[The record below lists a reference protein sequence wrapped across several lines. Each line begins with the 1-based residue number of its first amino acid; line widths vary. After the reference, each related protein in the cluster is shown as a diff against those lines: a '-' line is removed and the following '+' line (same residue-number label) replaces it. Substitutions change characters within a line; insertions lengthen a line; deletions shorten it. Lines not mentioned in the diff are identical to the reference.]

1 MLCSPFPG
9 VHTMFSLRKAT
20 AAVMLVFVAAVSGV
34 GHAADADPSMSQ
46 VYDAARTGHIA
57 EAQQM
62 MNQVLRDHPQSAR
75 AHYVAAEVDAKAG
88 NVAAARQEL
97 NIAQS
102 LEPGLAFAQPAAVA
116 ALRSELA
123 QGTTRYVGIPAS
135 TPHTNFPWL
144 PVLLIGGGLAIVWM
158 FVRARARQ
166 VVIPAQYP
174 GSAGYPGG
182 YVGGMPMG
190 GPMGGGV
197 GFPGVVGGGS
207 GLVGGLA
214 SGLAV
219 GAGMAAGEELVR
231 HVFEGDRAMGQVA
244 PEREFIEP
252 APDPNAAMGGN
263 DFGVSDASSWDDS
276 SSSSW
281 DDAGGS
287 GGGGDWT

>member
-1 MLCSPFPG
+1 
-9 VHTMFSLRKAT
+9 MFSLRQAT

-34 GHAADADPSMSQ
+34 VHAADADPSMSQ
-46 VYDAARTGHIA
+46 VYDAARTGHLA

-62 MNQVLRDHPQSAR
+62 MDQVLRDHPQSAK
-75 AHYVAAEVDAKAG
+75 AHYVAAEVDARAG
-88 NVAAARQEL
+88 NFALARQEL
-97 NIAQS
+97 NTAQS
-102 LEPGLAFAQPAAVA
+102 LEPGLPFTPPGAIV
-116 ALRSELA
+116 ALRSEIA
-123 QGTTRYVGIPAS
+123 QGTTRRMAMPA
-135 TPHTNFPWL
+135 TAAHATFPWL
-144 PVLLIGGGLAIVWM
+144 PVLLIGAGLAIFWM
-158 FVRARARQ
+158 LVRARARQ
-166 VVIPAQYP
+166 AVIPTQYP

-182 YVGGMPMG
+182 YAGGMPMG

-231 HVFEGDRAMGQVA
+231 HVFAGDRAMGQVA

-252 APDPNAAMGGN
+252 AQDPNAAMGGN
-263 DFGVSDASSWDDS
+263 EFGVSDSSSWDDS
-276 SSSSW
+276 SGSSW
-281 DDAGGS
+281 GDGGGS

>member
-1 MLCSPFPG
+1 
-9 VHTMFSLRKAT
+9 MFSPRKAI
-20 AAVMLVFVAAVSGV
+20 AAVMLVFVAAVSGLV
-34 GHAADADPSMSQ
+34 HAAEADPSMSQ
-46 VYDAARTGHIA
+46 VYDAARTGHLA

-62 MNQVLRDHPQSAR
+62 MNQVLRDHPQSAK

-88 NVAAARQEL
+88 NLAAARQEL
-97 NIAQS
+97 NTAQS
-102 LEPGLAFAQPAAVA
+102 IEPGLPFAQPGAVA

-123 QGTTRYVGIPAS
+123 QGSTRYAPIAAPA
-135 TPHTNFPWL
+135 PRAAFPWL
-144 PVLLIGGGLAIVWM
+144 TVLLIGAGIAIFWM
-158 FVRARARQ
+158 IVRARTRQ
-166 VVIPAQYP
+166 AVIPAQYP

-182 YVGGMPMG
+182 YPGGYTGGMPMG

-231 HVFEGDRAMGQVA
+231 HVFEGDRAMGQVP
-244 PEREFIEP
+244 PEREIIEP
-252 APDPNAAMGGN
+252 VQDPNAAMGGN

-276 SSSSW
+276 SSGSSW
-281 DDAGGS
+281 DDGGGS

>member
-1 MLCSPFPG
+1 
-9 VHTMFSLRKAT
+9 MFSLKQAT
-20 AAVMLVFVAAVSGV
+20 AAVMLVFVAAMSGV
-34 GHAADADPSMSQ
+34 IHAADSDPSMSQ
-46 VYDAARTGHIA
+46 VYDAARTGHLA

-62 MNQVLRDHPQSAR
+62 MNQVLRDHPQSAK

-88 NVAAARQEL
+88 NLSAASQEL
-97 NIAQS
+97 NTAQA
-102 LEPGLAFAQPAAVA
+102 LEPGLTFAQPGAVA
-116 ALRSELA
+116 ALRGEIA
-123 QGTTRYVGIPAS
+123 QGTTRYAAVPATAAHAS
-135 TPHTNFPWL
+135 FPW
-144 PVLLIGGGLAIVWM
+144 PTVLLIGAGLAIFWLIL
-158 FVRARARQ
+158 RARARQ
-166 VVIPAQYP
+166 AVIPVQYP
-174 GSAGYPGG
+174 GAAGYAGGYPGG
-182 YVGGMPMG
+182 YPGGLPMG

-252 APDPNAAMGGN
+252 AQDPNAAMGGN
-263 DFGVSDASSWDDS
+263 DFGVSDTSSWDDS
-276 SSSSW
+276 SGSSW
-281 DDAGGS
+281 GDGGGS